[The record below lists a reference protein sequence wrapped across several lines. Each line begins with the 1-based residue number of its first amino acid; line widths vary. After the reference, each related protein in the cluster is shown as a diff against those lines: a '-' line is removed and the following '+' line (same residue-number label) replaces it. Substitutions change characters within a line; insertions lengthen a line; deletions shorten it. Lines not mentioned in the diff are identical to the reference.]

1 MTTLDE
7 YADFVIQTRPEI
19 RKGCVWD
26 ISLLFSLEALTKHKL
41 KEIYLEKPRVQRES
55 GAYLCLKVRSKL
67 IQKEIG
73 FGKVGEL
80 EHDRPFIEP
89 NLSTGCATLKVKFMQ
104 RPRAVFHRHADVM
117 VLVVSLRSC
126 MSNEV
131 LMTAE
136 HELIFR
142 GGTGS
147 MHSAERKKAALPFP
161 TASSYLID
169 SSSASYTPD
178 ASSGS
183 HHSSSYGASASQLH
197 GSHQKSGV
205 AHLHSAGGSHISA
218 SASVSPFV
226 AQLPSLSSPFAK
238 PTAEHFALSEAV
250 TRAHPHAAKRCVAA
264 KRAATPFPPVQQARS
279 LEECGTGPDNYFL
292 PHSGTFLLDSVSGEA
307 PENAPHMEVQTL
319 TIETIQ
325 EFQADLRDQ
334 CNADIDTDHNTD
346 SLEFGS
352 ASCSPSA
359 TGFADETG
367 AAVTDLDDALEL
379 EAWAKSSGFDTS
391 LFASSESSSAL
402 EAQSSSLL
410 NPGYNTS
417 LGDHSSL
424 FASEISFAPAPLSSL
439 HPSIPQHIVDQH
451 SHRHSSTVHSRSGT
465 LLSPKKGERG
475 VFPLFGFFFFS
486 PFFSGTPLA
495 HLPLL
500 FCFPLG
506 LDSTRSLLLCCAPH
520 T

>member
-1 MTTLDE
+1 MDD

-89 NLSTGCATLKVKFMQ
+89 NMSTGCATLKVKFMQ

-161 TASSYLID
+161 TSSSYLID
-169 SSSASYTPD
+169 SSTPSFTPD

-183 HHSSSYGASASQLH
+183 HHSSSYGSSTSQHLSSSQKMNNNS
-197 GSHQKSGV
+197 SHLSSPALV
-205 AHLHSAGGSHISA
+205 AHL
-218 SASVSPFV
+218 
-226 AQLPSLSSPFAK
+226 PSLTPSFAK

-264 KRAATPFPPVQQARS
+264 KRVAAPFPPIQQARP
-279 LEECGTGPDNYFL
+279 LDECGTGPNNYFL
-292 PHSGTFLLDSVSGEA
+292 PSSGTFLLDNLNGEI
-307 PENAPHMEVQTL
+307 PENAPHMEVQPL

-334 CNADIDTDHNTD
+334 CNVTETDNDHTE
-346 SLEFGS
+346 SLDFGS
-352 ASCSPSA
+352 SPSSVA
-359 TGFADETG
+359 GGNGNGGFSDDGPG
-367 AAVTDLDDALEL
+367 ATDLDDALEL

-391 LFASSESSSAL
+391 LFASSEPSSAL
-402 EAQSSSLL
+402 EAQSNGLLSAGYPSSL
-410 NPGYNTS
+410 T
-417 LGDHSSL
+417 DHSSL
-424 FASEISFAPAPLSSL
+424 FAPEISFPPAPLSTP
-439 HPSIPQHIVDQH
+439 HPSIPQHIIDQH
-451 SHRHSSTVHSRSGT
+451 SHKHSSTSNSRFGT
-465 LLSPKKGERG
+465 LLFETVPG
-475 VFPLFGFFFFS
+475 
-486 PFFSGTPLA
+486 
-495 HLPLL
+495 
-500 FCFPLG
+500 
-506 LDSTRSLLLCCAPH
+506 
-520 T
+520 

>member
-1 MTTLDE
+1 MATVDD

-89 NLSTGCATLKVKFMQ
+89 NMSTGCATLKVKFMQ

-117 VLVVSLRSC
+117 VLVVALRSC

-161 TASSYLID
+161 TSSSYLID
-169 SSSASYTPD
+169 SSTPSFTPD
-178 ASSGS
+178 VSSGA
-183 HHSSSYGASASQLH
+183 HHSSSYASSASQLH
-197 GSHQKSGV
+197 ASSQKLSNNASHLPSTSAV
-205 AHLHSAGGSHISA
+205 AHL
-218 SASVSPFV
+218 PP
-226 AQLPSLSSPFAK
+226 LTPSFAK

-264 KRAATPFPPVQQARS
+264 KRAAAPFPPAQQARP
-279 LEECGTGPDNYFL
+279 LDECGTGPNNYFI
-292 PHSGTFLLDSVSGEA
+292 PASGTFLLDSIAGEI
-307 PENAPHMEVQTL
+307 PDNAPHMEVQPL

-334 CNADIDTDHNTD
+334 CNAENDTDHTD

-352 ASCSPSA
+352 SPSA
-359 TGFADETG
+359 TFADEAPG
-367 AAVTDLDDALEL
+367 TDLDDALEL

-402 EAQSSSLL
+402 DAQSSSLL
-410 NPGYNTS
+410 NAGYSGS

-424 FASEISFAPAPLSSL
+424 FASEISYPTAPLSMP
-439 HPSIPQHIVDQH
+439 HPSIPQHIIDQH
-451 SHRHSSTVHSRSGT
+451 SHKHSSTSTLRSGT
-465 LLSPKKGERG
+465 LLSTPILLQYTTQTDNVARFSNKNSVLLRPQKNVALASSRG
-475 VFPLFGFFFFS
+475 L
-486 PFFSGTPLA
+486 
-495 HLPLL
+495 
-500 FCFPLG
+500 
-506 LDSTRSLLLCCAPH
+506 
-520 T
+520 